1 MRLIWI
7 MDLVVVGALVFDF
20 LSLFYGMAHE
30 RIAPA
35 LAASHDDRWQVG
47 HQVASAQFLFHM
59 AHAARFR

>member
-7 MDLVVVGALVFDF
+7 MDLVVVGALLFDF

-35 LAASHDDRWQVG
+35 IAASHGDRW
-47 HQVASAQFLFHM
+47 HVANQMASTFGIFHM
-59 AHAARFR
+59 EHAARFR